1 MGKRGRL
8 SSVLGTY
15 IVCVI
20 SSFLLG
26 LAANLLYSRDH
37 EDQVLLP
44 VVSGMVLT
52 VLGVGG
58 SFLARNPRLR
68 LVLMSAGAFG
78 IALFFS
84 GFGS

>member
-8 SSVLGTY
+8 SSVLRTY

-26 LAANLLYSRDH
+26 LAANLLYSRGH
-37 EDQVLLP
+37 EGQVLLP

-78 IALFFS
+78 VALFFS

>member
-1 MGKRGRL
+1 MGKRGRP

-20 SSFLLG
+20 GSFLLG
-26 LAANLLYSRDH
+26 LAANLLYSKGH
-37 EDQVLLP
+37 EGQVLLP

-58 SFLARNPRLR
+58 SALAHNPRLR

-78 IALFFS
+78 VALFFS
-84 GFGS
+84 GFHN